1 MARSTRVAP
10 PSWQA
15 GDRGYTCTGTSI
27 PVVVDPDRPDLGV
40 HPVPPPRDHDGPGPA
55 ASSERLLAVLI
66 DGAPEAADHWV
77 RGTDLTGV
85 YEPSDPRRLRAMAL
99 WRALDRGSDVPAGD
113 AWMVVVSAQTA
124 LLDSDPRLDVV
135 SHVSGSTIRWHDGG
149 EPAPR
154 WRDGPAPGARAV
166 LIRGP
171 AGRSTLVAVHPADCR
186 SLEAAVAAGRTTI
199 RCGLFGDSVEKG
211 VLLRGRVLGA
221 IGPAADDEAWA
232 GRLLARFI
240 AAPPPLTT

>member
-135 SHVSGSTIRWHDGG
+135 SVVAGG
-149 EPAPR
+149 EPRWTGTDGRWHAAPF
-154 WRDGPAPGARAV
+154 PGAHAV
-166 LIRGP
+166 LVRGP
-171 AGRSTLVAVHPADCR
+171 RRSTLVAVHPDDVRTLDVSA
-186 SLEAAVAAGRTTI
+186 SGGAVTI
-199 RCGLFGDSVEKG
+199 RCGLFTDRLEKG
-211 VLLRGRVLGA
+211 VLLRSRVLGA
-221 IGPAADDEAWA
+221 YGPVEDDPLWA
-232 GRLLARFI
+232 RRWLDRLAN
-240 AAPPPLTT
+240 APPPLTT